1 MATNSRTST
10 ASSSTPAAS
19 AGTSSTVAAT
29 KLSRSQRALIEAI
42 LTKDGSQSSVDNI
55 VILAEK
61 VAADADTSAALEA
74 LRAGVKVSVPIE
86 IGEPKID
93 EQAIGEKKAAHEA
106 ELKRIAVANA
116 AVIQGIAIT
125 IVGAAAL
132 AAGAGT
138 GTAAVVAFLPAAKKI
153 LKALMDSGDAA

>member
-1 MATNSRTST
+1 MATTTAPS
-10 ASSSTPAAS
+10 ASSAAGS
-19 AGTSSTVAAT
+19 LK
-29 KLSRSQRALIEAI
+29 KLSRSQRALIDAI
-42 LTKDGSQSSVDNI
+42 LTKDGSQGSVDSI
-55 VILAEK
+55 VTLAEK
-61 VAADADTSAALEA
+61 VAADAETSAALET
-74 LRAGVKVSVPIE
+74 LRAGVKVSIPIE

-93 EQAIGEKKAAHEA
+93 EQAINDAKAAHDA
-106 ELKRIAVANA
+106 ELKRVAAANA

-153 LKALMDSGDAA
+153 LKAILESDNAA